1 MTKNIA
7 ENERVFRVI
16 SGGLISS
23 MAFWGP
29 ENNVFLLGIIPLVTG
44 IIGTCPLYYALG
56 FSSASHSQPPVRR
69 GKPSGKNRQQQGH

>member
-7 ENERVFRVI
+7 DNERAFRII
-16 SGGLISS
+16 SGGFLAS

-29 ENNVFLLGIIPLVTG
+29 ANGLFLLGVIPLVTG

-56 FSSASHSQPPVRR
+56 FNSAEQEHLSQNSRR
-69 GKPSGKNRQQQGH
+69 NREHYHH